1 LIRLRDA
8 KRRLSYSIARQRGRR
23 LPDFAARCARRFL
36 LAYENVGNY
45 RIDRNGERRVLTIIA
60 RHSPSVVFDVGANVG
75 QWSSVAVELLRNADI
90 HAFELVP
97 TTARALTERFADE
110 ARVHTNGF
118 GLADFEASIDV
129 QVHAFTPN
137 ISFIETSEAALPTE
151 RCHVMRGDDYAVG
164 HGITHID
171 FLKVDAEGA
180 DHLVLRGFDRLLR
193 SSQIDVV
200 QFEYARFALTT
211 HFLLADFYEMFAGF
225 GFRVGKIYPT
235 TVAFRP
241 YRVEDEDFRGL
252 NFLAVRSEL
261 TDLIAELQSG
271 P

>member
-1 LIRLRDA
+1 MTRLRDV

-36 LAYENVGNY
+36 LAYENAGNY
-45 RIDRNGERRVLTIIA
+45 RFDRNGERRVLTIVA
-60 RHSPSVVFDVGANVG
+60 RHSPTVVLDVGANVG
-75 QWSSVAVELLRNADI
+75 SWSSAAAELLGSADI

-97 TTARALTERFADE
+97 TTARALASRFTDD
-110 ARVHTNGF
+110 ARVHVNDF
-118 GLADFEASIDV
+118 GLADFEGSIDV

-137 ISFIETSEAALPTE
+137 ISFIATSAEALPTE
-151 RCHVMRGDDYAVG
+151 RCRVMRGDDYADG

-171 FLKVDAEGA
+171 LLKIDAEGA

-193 SSQIDVV
+193 AGRIDVV

-211 HFLLADFYEMFAGF
+211 HFLLADFYEMLEGF

-241 YRVEDEDFRGL
+241 YRIEDEDFRGL

-261 TDLIAELQSG
+261 TDLIAQLQSD
-271 P
+271 